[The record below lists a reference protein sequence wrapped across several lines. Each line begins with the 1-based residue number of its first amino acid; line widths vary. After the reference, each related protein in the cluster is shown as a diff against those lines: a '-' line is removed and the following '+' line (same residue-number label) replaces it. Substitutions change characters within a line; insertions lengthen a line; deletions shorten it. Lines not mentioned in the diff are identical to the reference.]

1 MSEKREELL
10 ESLAVLDSVAN
21 DLAIFR
27 NTGIFRSKESPNGE
41 SPITGF
47 VNKVCAGD
55 IRSAR
60 SCFSL
65 LDAELVSGCLG
76 TCSRRVSGNLLTD
89 AILEAI
95 LMSENPFSCLA
106 AQGIMD
112 APLFNAMQDELSI
125 LERLN
130 RISEEDFINI
140 LNVFCTPQ
148 RDAASVVA
156 NAAWSG
162 TGVRHVPK
170 DYLQRR
176 DPLSGMPIRTLRSW
190 DYGEFELT
198 GHWFADEALA
208 EMYKRFI
215 MTEDWGKLT
224 ESLWSFHA
232 TYGTGDFLRYR
243 NFYFDGK
250 LKPLPELRLNE
261 YIEFP
266 SVDLYAP
273 EEAYSI
279 LLNNVISF
287 MRNEGN
293 EPILLTGER
302 GSGKTRLMLRLVEE
316 LPELRLVNVTG
327 GYEKL
332 PELFEILSSQPQ
344 KFMVLLD
351 NFEESM
357 TKNILNAIIPDNI
370 LIAACSEYTN
380 RYVGICSLFTVSAF
394 LFNPHAHRES
404 LKPIFNEIL
413 RNNGINCEA
422 DIALE
427 RCERYLHT
435 DNYTDEIN
443 AEYEIDDS
451 ICMGDNYAD
460 AGNAECAAADTVC
473 MGRNFSDTDSGYAD
487 GGNKHAN
494 ESSRQSSME
503 GEHTG
508 TKDNHALRRI
518 TVSISALMRL
528 SNELRL
534 EQ

>member
-10 ESLAVLDSVAN
+10 EALAVLDSVAN

-27 NTGIFRSKESPNGE
+27 NTGIFRPQQSPNGE
-41 SPITGF
+41 NPIAGF

-60 SCFSL
+60 TCFSL
-65 LDAELVSGCLG
+65 LDSELVSGYLG

-130 RISEEDFINI
+130 QISEEDFINI

-170 DYLQRR
+170 DYMQRR

-243 NFYFDGK
+243 NFYFDGE

-266 SVDLYAP
+266 SDDFYAP

-279 LLNNVISF
+279 LLNNVIAF

-293 EPILLTGER
+293 EPMLLAGER

-316 LPELRLVNVTG
+316 LPELRLVNVIG

-332 PELFEILSSQPQ
+332 PKLFEVLSSQPQ

-357 TKNILNAIIPDNI
+357 TKNILNAAIPDNI
-370 LIAACSEYTN
+370 LIAACAEYPN
-380 RYVGICSLFTVSAF
+380 PNAGICSLFTVSAF

-404 LKPIFNEIL
+404 LKPILSEIL
-413 RNNGINCEA
+413 KFNGIDCET

-435 DNYTDEIN
+435 VNYMNETD
-443 AEYEIDDS
+443 AEYEDDAT
-451 ICMGDNYAD
+451 IRMG
-460 AGNAECAAADTVC
+460 V
-473 MGRNFSDTDSGYAD
+473 NFSDTDSVYSGD
-487 GGNKHAN
+487 GDKYAN
-494 ESSRQSSME
+494 ESSRHPFME
-503 GEHTG
+503 SEHTG
-508 TKDNHALRRI
+508 TGDSHACRRSTI
-518 TVSISALMRL
+518 SISALIRL
-528 SNELRL
+528 ANELRL

>member
-10 ESLAVLDSVAN
+10 EALAVLDSVAN

-27 NTGIFRSKESPNGE
+27 NTGIFRSQQSPDGE
-41 SPITGF
+41 KPIKQF

-60 SCFSL
+60 TCFSL
-65 LDAELVSGCLG
+65 LDSELVSGYLG

-130 RISEEDFINI
+130 QISEEDFINI

-170 DYLQRR
+170 DYMQRR

-243 NFYFDGK
+243 NFYFDGE
-250 LKPLPELRLNE
+250 LKPLPDLRLNE

-266 SVDLYAP
+266 SDDFYAP

-279 LLNNVISF
+279 LLNNVIAF

-293 EPILLTGER
+293 EPMLLTGER
-302 GSGKTRLMLRLVEE
+302 GSGKTRIMLRLVEE
-316 LPELRLVNVTG
+316 LPELRLVNVIG

-332 PELFEILSSQPQ
+332 PKLFEVLSSQPQ

-357 TKNILNAIIPDNI
+357 TKSILNAAIPDNI
-370 LIAACSEYTN
+370 LIAACAEYPN
-380 RYVGICSLFTVSAF
+380 AGICSLFTVSAF
-394 LFNPHAHRES
+394 LFNPHAHHES
-404 LKPIFNEIL
+404 LEPILNEIL
-413 RNNGINCEA
+413 RCNGINCEIG
-422 DIALE
+422 IALE
-427 RCERYLHT
+427 RCERYLHAG
-435 DNYTDEIN
+435 NYMDEIN
-443 AEYEIDDS
+443 AEYVDDA
-451 ICMGDNYAD
+451 ICMDG
-460 AGNAECAAADTVC
+460 
-473 MGRNFSDTDSGYAD
+473 NFSDADNGYSGD
-487 GGNKHAN
+487 GD
-494 ESSRQSSME
+494 SSRYSFKD
-503 GEHTG
+503 GDYTG
-508 TKDNHALRRI
+508 SADSHACRRSTI
-518 TVSISALMRL
+518 SISDLIRL
-528 SNELRL
+528 ANELRL

>member
-10 ESLAVLDSVAN
+10 EALAVLDSVAN

-27 NTGIFRSKESPNGE
+27 NTNIFSSQHSPNGE
-41 SPITGF
+41 NPITRF
-47 VNKVCAGD
+47 VRNVCAGD
-55 IRSAR
+55 VRSAR

-65 LDAELVSGCLG
+65 LDAELVSGHPG
-76 TCSRRVSGNLLTD
+76 TYSRRVSGNLLTD

-130 RISEEDFINI
+130 QISEDDFINI
-140 LNVFCTPQ
+140 LNLLCTPQ

-170 DYLQRR
+170 DYMQRK

-243 NFYFDGK
+243 NFYFDGE

-266 SVDLYAP
+266 SDGFYAP
-273 EEAYSI
+273 EEVYNL
-279 LLNNVISF
+279 LLNNVIAF
-287 MRNEGN
+287 MRDEGN
-293 EPILLTGER
+293 DPMLLTGER

-316 LPELRLVNVTG
+316 LPELRLINVIG
-327 GYEKL
+327 GYDKL
-332 PELFEILSSQPQ
+332 PKLLEILSAQPQ
-344 KFMVLLD
+344 RFMVFFD
-351 NFEESM
+351 NFNESM
-357 TKNILNAIIPDNI
+357 TENILNAIIPDNV
-370 LIAACSEYTN
+370 LIAACAEYSN
-380 RYVGICSLFTVSAF
+380 QNASVCSLFTVSAF
-394 LFNPHAHRES
+394 LFNPHAHLES
-404 LKPIFNEIL
+404 LKPILNEIL
-413 RNNGINCEA
+413 RYNDITCEA
-422 DIALE
+422 SIALE
-427 RCERYLHT
+427 RCERYLRT
-435 DNYTDEIN
+435 DHYANDGN
-443 AEYEIDDS
+443 AEYDNDGAIYMDDNS
-451 ICMGDNYAD
+451 SNTDNVYDD
-460 AGNAECAAADTVC
+460 AGTKYV
-473 MGRNFSDTDSGYAD
+473 
-487 GGNKHAN
+487 N
-494 ESSRQSSME
+494 ESGRRSLKD
-503 GEHTG
+503 GDYTG
-508 TKDNHALRRI
+508 SGDSHARRRSTI
-518 TVSISALMRL
+518 SISDLMRL
-528 SNELRL
+528 ANELRL

>member
-1 MSEKREELL
+1 MSEKKEELL
-10 ESLAVLDSVAN
+10 EALIVLDSVAN

-60 SCFSL
+60 ACFSL
-65 LDAELVSGCLG
+65 LDAELVSGHLG

-89 AILEAI
+89 SILEAI

-130 RISEEDFINI
+130 QISEEDFINI
-140 LNVFCTPQ
+140 LNLLCTPQ

-176 DPLSGMPIRTLRSW
+176 DPLSGIPIRALRSW
-190 DYGEFELT
+190 DYGEFEIT

-250 LKPLPELRLNE
+250 LKPLPELRVNE
-261 YIEFP
+261 YIELP
-266 SVDLYAP
+266 SDGFYAP
-273 EEAYSI
+273 EETYSI
-279 LLNNVISF
+279 LLNNVIAF
-287 MRNEGN
+287 MRNERN
-293 EPILLTGER
+293 EPMLITGES

-316 LPELRLVNVTG
+316 LPELRLVNVIG
-327 GYEKL
+327 SYEKL
-332 PELFEILSSQPQ
+332 PEVFEILSSQPQ
-344 KFMVLLD
+344 KFIVLLD

-370 LIAACSEYTN
+370 LIAACAEYPN
-380 RYVGICSLFTVSAF
+380 QNANICSLFTVSAF
-394 LFNPHAHRES
+394 LLNPHAHRES
-404 LKPIFNEIL
+404 LKPILTEIL
-413 RNNGINCEA
+413 RSNGIKCE
-422 DIALE
+422 ITVALE
-427 RCERYLHT
+427 RCEHYLHAG
-435 DNYTDEIN
+435 NYADDRN
-443 AEYEIDDS
+443 AEYEDDGS
-451 ICMGDNYAD
+451 IHMCGNYS
-460 AGNAECAAADTVC
+460 NTDT
-473 MGRNFSDTDSGYAD
+473 GYAD
-487 GGNKHAN
+487 SGDKYTN
-494 ESSRQSSME
+494 ESSHYPFRD

-508 TKDNHALRRI
+508 TEDSRARSRSTI
-518 TVSISALMRL
+518 SISALMRL
-528 SNELRL
+528 ANELRL

>member
-10 ESLAVLDSVAN
+10 EALAVLDSVAN

-27 NTGIFRSKESPNGE
+27 NTNIFRPQQSPNGE
-41 SPITGF
+41 NPIAGF

-60 SCFSL
+60 TCFSL
-65 LDAELVSGCLG
+65 LDAGLVSGYLG

-130 RISEEDFINI
+130 QISEEDFINI
-140 LNVFCTPQ
+140 LNLLCTPQ

-170 DYLQRR
+170 DYMQRR

-243 NFYFDGK
+243 NFYFDGE

-266 SVDLYAP
+266 SDDFYAP

-279 LLNNVISF
+279 LLNNVIAF

-293 EPILLTGER
+293 EPMLLTGER

-316 LPELRLVNVTG
+316 LPELRLVNVIG

-332 PELFEILSSQPQ
+332 PKLFEILSSQPQ

-357 TKNILNAIIPDNI
+357 TKSILNAAIPDNI
-370 LIAACSEYTN
+370 LIATCAEYPN
-380 RYVGICSLFTVSAF
+380 QNASICSLFTVSAF
-394 LFNPHAHRES
+394 LFNPHAHHES
-404 LKPIFNEIL
+404 LEPIFNEIL
-413 RNNGINCEA
+413 RCNGINCETG
-422 DIALE
+422 ISLE
-427 RCERYLHT
+427 RCDRYLHT
-435 DNYTDEIN
+435 GNCIDETN
-443 AEYEIDDS
+443 AEYEDDGS
-451 ICMGDNYAD
+451 VCMDDNSSNTDNRYAD
-460 AGNAECAAADTVC
+460 VA
-473 MGRNFSDTDSGYAD
+473 
-487 GGNKHAN
+487 NKFN
-494 ESSRQSSME
+494 ESSRHPFRSS
-503 GEHTG
+503 EHTG
-508 TKDNHALRRI
+508 TEASHAHRRSTI
-518 TVSISALMRL
+518 SISALIRL
-528 SNELRL
+528 ANELRL